1 MSSISFQ
8 GLLKQNITDWATE
21 TKVIYFLTILE
32 ARNLRS
38 NLLAGLF
45 FLRPLS
51 LTCRWLP
58 SLLLHFVLYENIVFV
73 MSQNRINSTHPK
85 IPPIVKSNRPRE
97 ISTSLLYIL
106 KD

>member
-8 GLLKQNITDWATE
+8 GLPKQNITDWATE

-32 ARNLRS
+32 ARNPSS
-38 NLLAGLF
+38 NLLAGLC

-58 SLLLHFVLYENIVFV
+58 SLLLPFILYEKIVFCNV
-73 MSQNRINSTHPK
+73 TK
-85 IPPIVKSNRPRE
+85 
-97 ISTSLLYIL
+97 
-106 KD
+106 